1 MITYVVMHM
10 VVHLVLMMQGFHD
23 VAQLNQVK
31 SFNEMSDADDDCGT
45 SMRKSIA
52 VVYIIFVGMFAIA
65 FVIII
70 FLSK

>member
-10 VVHLVLMMQGFHD
+10 FVHLILMMQRFHD
-23 VAQLNQVK
+23 VAQPDQMK
-31 SFNEMSDADDDCGT
+31 SFNEMSDADDDCRT

-52 VVYIIFVGMFAIA
+52 FVYIIFVGMFAMA